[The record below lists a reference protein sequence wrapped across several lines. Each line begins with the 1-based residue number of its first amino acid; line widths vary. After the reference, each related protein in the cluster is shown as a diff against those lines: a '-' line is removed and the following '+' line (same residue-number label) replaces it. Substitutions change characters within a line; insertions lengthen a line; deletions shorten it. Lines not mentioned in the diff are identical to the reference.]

1 MAPSLQCNG
10 SPLNLPRFSLYI
22 MHGFPAPCLGFV
34 VQLLLPSEFNFRLHL
49 SLQIRTYSAT
59 VCDKT
64 DTIMLYTSQL
74 CSILQIT
81 CIPQDL

>member
-64 DTIMLYTSQL
+64 DTIEL
-74 CSILQIT
+74 CSILQIA